1 VPVTTTEIVLLCV
14 LAAASVAL
22 IAVLRRTSAEP
33 EDAGAA
39 FRAEVARL
47 ADGLARQGHDD
58 RELRGDVTRLREA
71 VEVLRATA
79 EARTR
84 AEEPVW
90 AAVRRLEAV
99 LAGGGSRG
107 KAGENLLDDALSML
121 PAGMLVRD
129 FAVGGRRVEFALV
142 LPDGRRMPVDSKWT
156 AVRELEA
163 LDGEEDP
170 AAREALSR
178 RIEDEVTRRAREVA
192 GYLDPTVTT
201 PFAVACV
208 PDAAFA
214 VCRRAHADA
223 FARSVVLAPY
233 STALPL
239 LLSMYAM
246 SARSGSG
253 GDVDAC
259 LAELEAI
266 LAAME
271 STLEHKLARAATM
284 LRTAT
289 DEWRAQVGRARVTV
303 ARGRGAAEQGEE
315 VAAPVSLRGRG
326 EALVEFEGEGTAGV
340 R

>member
-33 EDAGAA
+33 EDSGAA

-121 PAGMLVRD
+121 PPGMLVRD

-192 GYLDPTVTT
+192 GYLDPAVTT

-259 LAELEAI
+259 LAELEAV

-303 ARGRGAAEQGEE
+303 ARGRGAAAQGEE
-315 VAAPVSLRGRG
+315 VAPPVSLRGRG
-326 EALVEFEGEGTAGV
+326 EAVEFEGEGRAGV